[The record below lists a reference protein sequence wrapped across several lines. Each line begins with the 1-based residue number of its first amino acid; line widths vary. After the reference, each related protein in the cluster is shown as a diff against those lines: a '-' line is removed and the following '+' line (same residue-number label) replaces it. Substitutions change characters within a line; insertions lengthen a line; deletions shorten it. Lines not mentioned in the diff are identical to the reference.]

1 MIEYENLG
9 KVNKPFFEE
18 YKKSFEATLESGWFI
33 LGDNVK
39 KFEKEFSAYNSS
51 KFCVGLNSGL
61 DALILSL
68 KAFDFP
74 AGSEIIVP
82 SNTYI
87 ATILSVIHCGLKP
100 VLVEPDIKTYNIDPE
115 KIEEKITMKTK
126 GLMIVHLYGKSCDMD
141 PLMEIKRKFNLI
153 LIEDCAQSHGA
164 RYKNKLTGTFGE
176 TGAFSFY
183 PTKNL
188 GALGDAG
195 AIVTN
200 DIKLKNIISQLRNY
214 GSDIKYYNERIGY
227 NSRLQEIQAG
237 FLSVKLKHLDEIN
250 FHKRKLAEIYHKNL
264 KEDFIKP
271 QVHPDYFDVYH
282 IYNIRHTKRDKLK
295 DYLLKNE
302 IKTDIHYPIPPHKQK
317 AMQEIIEEK
326 DFPISEEI
334 HRTTLSLP
342 ISYSHSEDNIYKVV
356 EVLNKF

>member
-1 MIEYENLG
+1 
-9 KVNKPFFEE
+9 
-18 YKKSFEATLESGWFI
+18 
-33 LGDNVK
+33 
-39 KFEKEFSAYNSS
+39 
-51 KFCVGLNSGL
+51 
-61 DALILSL
+61 
-68 KAFDFP
+68 
-74 AGSEIIVP
+74 
-82 SNTYI
+82 
-87 ATILSVIHCGLKP
+87 
-100 VLVEPDIKTYNIDPE
+100 
-115 KIEEKITMKTK
+115 
-126 GLMIVHLYGKSCDMD
+126 MD
-141 PLMEIKRKFNLI
+141 PLMDIKRKFNLI

-200 DIKLKNIISQLRNY
+200 DIKLKNIINQLRNY

-237 FLSVKLKHLDEIN
+237 FLSVKLKHLDGIN

-302 IKTDIHYPIPPHKQK
+302 IKTDIHYPVPPHKQK
-317 AMQEIIEEK
+317 AMQGIIEEK

-342 ISYSHSEDNIYKVV
+342 ISFGHTESEIYKIV